1 MHMKSHIRA
10 GVINFYC
17 LAAQQEQPIIIYIYI
32 PFLLPNFI
40 LFTLLCLQG
49 LVFILFLK
57 IYVGASQAL

>member
-1 MHMKSHIRA
+1 MHIKSHIRA

-32 PFLLPNFI
+32 HFLLPNFI

-49 LVFILFLK
+49 LVFMLFK
-57 IYVGASQAL
+57 KSYVGTSRAL